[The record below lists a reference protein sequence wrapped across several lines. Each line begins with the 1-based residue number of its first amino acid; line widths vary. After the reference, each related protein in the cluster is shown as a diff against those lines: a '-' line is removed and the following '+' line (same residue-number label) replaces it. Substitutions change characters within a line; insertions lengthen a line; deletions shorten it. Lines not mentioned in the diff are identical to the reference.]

1 MDNLVIGHALESCT
15 KDVESYDMELD
26 GETVR
31 LIDTP
36 GFDDTYRSD
45 TDILELLANWLQ
57 TNYFKGVMLTGVI
70 LLQPINANRI
80 QGSERK
86 RLRLFE
92 KICGPEVFSKVVIA
106 TTMWDEIRCP
116 EDAMQRMEMRTVSE
130 GIWGQMV
137 GSGARVERHDDNQES
152 ARRIVSMLCGESKPL
167 ELLMQKELLHNGGAL
182 VKTSAGIQLNS
193 ELDEMNRKLRV
204 ELEGLQQEQKK
215 QGREVMALVEE
226 RKALDLKLRNIEQEK
241 ERLETSQTRRERSE
255 EDSAAEGAA
264 FSYLGYLYS
273 LLT

>member
-1 MDNLVIGHALESCT
+1 MLVSGT

-57 TNYFKGVMLTGVI
+57 TNYFEHVKLTGLI

-92 KICGPEVFSKVVIA
+92 SICGPEVFSKVVIA
-106 TTMWDEIRCP
+106 TTMWNEISCHEKAVER
-116 EDAMQRMEMRTVSE
+116 MQERAASN
-130 GIWGQMV
+130 GFWGQMV
-137 GSGARVERHDDNQES
+137 RGGARVERHDDNQES
-152 ARRIVSMLCGESKPL
+152 ACRIVSMLCGESGPL
-167 ELLMQKELLHNGGAL
+167 QLLMEKELLENGGSL
-182 VKTSAGIQLNS
+182 VKTSAGSQLNN
-193 ELDEMNRKLRV
+193 ELSKLNANLRLQLE
-204 ELEGLQQEQKK
+204 ELRQEQNK
-215 QGREVMALVEE
+215 QDGEIKALVDEK
-226 RKALDLKLRNIEQEK
+226 KALELKLKNIEREK
-241 ERLETSQTRRERSE
+241 ERLKTPQVSISIISCPFIYISFRMLLLVTS
-255 EDSAAEGAA
+255 
-264 FSYLGYLYS
+264 FFF
-273 LLT
+273 